1 MSQTGYTPISLYY
14 STTAAAVP
22 VNTNLANGEL
32 AINITDG
39 KLYYKDNGGTV
50 RLLASNAT
58 SAPVLSFQ
66 TSLSGLTPST
76 ATTGVVTLA
85 GTLGVA
91 SGGTG
96 LTTLGTGSLTYGA
109 GTSAFSALAIGTAGQ
124 ILTVNSGATAPQWST
139 LSGVAVTTFSA
150 GTTGFTPS
158 SATAGAVTLAGT
170 LATTNGGTGLTSF
183 TSGGVVYASSTSALA
198 TGSALTFNGSNLFT
212 TGRLGLGLATSPAQS
227 IHSKVAG
234 NTFAEFENSTA
245 SKIAYFGVDG
255 TGPSIQSGASEPIT
269 FVTGGSEQMR
279 LTSTGLGIGTSS
291 PNYKLETQTAI
302 TVGVTGVNLANNAA
316 VNSAFIYTDPGSVA
330 SGDGKAI
337 AIGMT
342 ARARVY
348 ISATHPGTSKDS
360 SDLALWTTT
369 GAVVNERLRVTSL
382 GDVGIGTSTPQTKLD
397 VVGGI
402 IQVTAV
408 SNPFIATSSGVGTS
422 AFNFSNADTSI
433 SFTSNGTIKLRNSNS
448 TTNNFT
454 SIDGYDASDNVIT
467 RIANIVT
474 DQTNHSG
481 ALAFVTRNAGS
492 YGERARITSAGT
504 LTLYNDYQEQTY
516 TANSSTAITLNIVT
530 NGTDQVITL
539 TGTATITMPTATAG
553 KSFLLKLKT
562 GAGGYTVTWTTVKW
576 PGGTAPTLTST
587 ASKMDIFSF
596 FSDGTNW
603 YGCTVGQNY
612 TP

>member
-1 MSQTGYTPISLYY
+1 MAQTNYTPIQLYY

-96 LTTLGTGSLTYGA
+96 LTTLATGSLPYGA

-183 TSGGVVYASSTSALA
+183 TSGGVVYASSSSALA
-198 TGSALTFNGSNLFT
+198 TGSALTFNAST
-212 TGRLGLGLATSPAQS
+212 LAIAT
-227 IHSKVAG
+227 AG
-234 NTFAEFENSTA
+234 NDQLTWATGG
-245 SKIAYFGVDG
+245 KTGYLYVDG
-255 TGPSIQSGASEPIT
+255 AGVGIGDTALLAGNNTYYNKTSNYIANYIN
-269 FVTGGSEQMR
+269 GSEQMR

-291 PNYKLETQTAI
+291 PTAKL
-302 TVGVTGVNLANNAA
+302 V
-316 VNSAFIYTDPGSVA
+316 VA
-330 SGDGKAI
+330 SGNTLLGHNTLDNYGGNVDIRSAYQVRAANTPTQLFVSDSAGSQTIDTGGAI
-337 AIGMT
+337 
-342 ARARVY
+342 
-348 ISATHPGTSKDS
+348 
-360 SDLALWTTT
+360 DL
-369 GAVVNERLRVTSL
+369 G
-382 GDVGIGTSTPQTKLD
+382 GYTSTLSRAYTYAR
-397 VVGGI
+397 
-402 IQVTAV
+402 IQ
-408 SNPFIATSSGVGTS
+408 G
-422 AFNFSNADTSI
+422 
-433 SFTSNGTIKLRNSNS
+433 
-448 TTNNFT
+448 
-454 SIDGYDASDNVIT
+454 
-467 RIANIVT
+467 
-474 DQTNHSG
+474 
-481 ALAFVTRNAGS
+481 LANAGS
-492 YGERARITSAGT
+492 GYGGYLSLMTTNTGGAVTERVRIATVGT
-504 LTLYNDYQEQTY
+504 FIIKNDYQEQTY
-516 TANSSTAITLNIVT
+516 TANSSTAITLDIVT

-562 GAGGYTVTWTTVKW
+562 GAGGYTVTWSTVKW

-587 ASKMDIFSF
+587 ASRMDIFSF